1 MPLVSICIVP
11 SGIDELLLML
21 PAGDTD
27 GTAMSV
33 ISTST
38 GTITSDGIDAAGT
51 GAGDGACE

>member
-1 MPLVSICIVP
+1 
-11 SGIDELLLML
+11 ML

-27 GTAMSV
+27 GTTMSV